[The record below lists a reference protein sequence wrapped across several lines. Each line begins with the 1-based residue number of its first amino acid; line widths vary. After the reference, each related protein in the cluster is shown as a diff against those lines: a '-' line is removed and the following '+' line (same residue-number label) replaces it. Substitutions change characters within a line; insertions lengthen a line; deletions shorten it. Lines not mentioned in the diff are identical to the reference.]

1 MIKEKDLLHAN
12 AYVVP
17 RVLLSTG
24 DTYVVPALTEFTVE
38 RR

>member
-12 AYVVP
+12 ANLVP
-17 RVLLSTG
+17 RVLLSPG
-24 DTYVVPALTEFTVE
+24 DTYMVPALTEFTVE